1 MVVLFG
7 CLINILFTFVGNLQ
21 QEIKECQPFH
31 GAILSPD
38 LPSPPSNQED
48 SVAMET
54 SENQGTQENATQ
66 SHQSDDAPPQSE
78 ASEEV
83 PMETEQPET
92 NTAGVS
98 DNNMEV
104 DEQETEKGKAMVD
117 ASVAGPTSA
126 PNPVSKN
133 RCLPQ
138 RAALIK
144 AVLSFLKK
152 SIPDPSFSESIRN
165 GKYYY
170 YYYCYYYFNRIIN
183 AFFNH
188 PQRISGFDR
197 KQ

>member
-1 MVVLFG
+1 M
-7 CLINILFTFVGNLQ
+7 GNLQ
-21 QEIKECQPFH
+21 QEIRECQPFH

-38 LPSPPSNQED
+38 LPSPPSNQQD

-66 SHQSDDAPPQSE
+66 SHQSDDAPSQSE
-78 ASEEV
+78 TSEEV

-92 NTAGVS
+92 STAGVS

-104 DEQETEKGKAMVD
+104 EEEETEKGKAMVD

-170 YYYCYYYFNRIIN
+170 YYYYYYFNSNNKCI
-183 AFFNH
+183 FNH
-188 PQRISGFDR
+188 PRRISVFDR